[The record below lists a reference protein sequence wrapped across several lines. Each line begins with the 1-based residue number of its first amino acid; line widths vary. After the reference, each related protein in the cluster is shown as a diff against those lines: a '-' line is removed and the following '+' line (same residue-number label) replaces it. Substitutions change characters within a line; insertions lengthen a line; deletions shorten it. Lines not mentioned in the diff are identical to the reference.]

1 MLGVEEMNL
10 GARRKSF
17 VALCEDVSF
26 FSIELGPITWVYS
39 SGIFPLRLRAQGSS
53 LAISVNRLV
62 RGMVS
67 MTFLTISE
75 KITFRGMDYDDGY
88 DFLLCV
94 YAGDQRQKNIGR
106 NGNTF

>member
-75 KITFRGMDYDDGY
+75 KITFRGMF
-88 DFLLCV
+88 FL
-94 YAGDQRQKNIGR
+94 R
-106 NGNTF
+106 